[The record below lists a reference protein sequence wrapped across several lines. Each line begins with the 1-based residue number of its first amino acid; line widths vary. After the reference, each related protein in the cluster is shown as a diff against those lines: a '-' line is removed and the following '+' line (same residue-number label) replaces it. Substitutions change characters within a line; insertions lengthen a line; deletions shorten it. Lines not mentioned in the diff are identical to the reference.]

1 MVTIQRAKGYA
12 HNLSSPSNADPTVI
26 VYLQPH
32 VLPPPFLSLLRWHAD
47 HDHAAWPRSDERE
60 DTLSKRSSTALPP
73 TLAKIH
79 VVAQARNG
87 DYHHSRKKLTDDS
100 GSGGSRLVACSSVF
114 CSTAPRTPVLFT
126 GRSNS
131 LPCLLSLLSAFL
143 SQSWWPPAH
152 DASPQLLV
160 VRQWVIEVCT
170 YTRSYVESCPART
183 SPGLPSITAV
193 VATIIR
199 DLGGGFVKIPWIPRG
214 LSHERVHRREEA
226 PDDAGPLVSSAT
238 RVIAHAV
245 GSWHLWAPRDSDQI
259 TLSARGN
266 GLDGP
271 EKLKWSWAGG
281 VISA

>member
-1 MVTIQRAKGYA
+1 
-12 HNLSSPSNADPTVI
+12 
-26 VYLQPH
+26 
-32 VLPPPFLSLLRWHAD
+32 
-47 HDHAAWPRSDERE
+47 
-60 DTLSKRSSTALPP
+60 
-73 TLAKIH
+73 
-79 VVAQARNG
+79 
-87 DYHHSRKKLTDDS
+87 
-100 GSGGSRLVACSSVF
+100 
-114 CSTAPRTPVLFT
+114 
-126 GRSNS
+126 
-131 LPCLLSLLSAFL
+131 
-143 SQSWWPPAH
+143 
-152 DASPQLLV
+152 
-160 VRQWVIEVCT
+160 
-170 YTRSYVESCPART
+170 
-183 SPGLPSITAV
+183 V